1 MNRYERLIENPLFFK
16 WIYHPSPELEDYW
29 QKYMQL
35 NPDEARYID
44 DLKRQFEKLRYKE
57 EEFSRLE
64 KRTLAKRIINELE
77 LIDRKRR
84 RVGQLRTIFR
94 YAAIA
99 ILFFSIGGLLV
110 YQLMLPEKT
119 NYFAQQIDI
128 PTSTNKP
135 VLILNN
141 KDQIDLKDKES
152 VLDYSRKDTIVFN
165 GGHVINTQAD
175 DNNPVMNQ
183 LIIPYGSHSRIRLSD
198 GTIVWLNA
206 GSRLVYPSR
215 FVEKTREVYLIGEAF
230 FKVHKNPE
238 QPFIVRTGGQ
248 DIKVLGTQFDVSAY
262 PEDNIIQTVLAEGS
276 VSLHTEG
283 SGYFTK
289 DLKLEPDQMASFNRN
304 SRETK
309 IQHVIA
315 SNYTTW
321 TKGLLSFQQTDLN
334 RITKKLE
341 RYYNIHINYH
351 NPLQSTIQISGKL
364 DLSQGRDDAFKY
376 LEQAAG
382 VQIVQLNES
391 NYEIK

>member
-1 MNRYERLIENPLFFK
+1 MNIYERLIENPLFFK

-29 QKYMQL
+29 ERYIQL
-35 NPDEARYID
+35 NPDEARFITD
-44 DLKRQFEKLRYKE
+44 FKKQFELLRYE
-57 EEFSRLE
+57 ESTLSELE
-64 KRTLAKRIINELE
+64 KRSLAQQIVQKLDAA
-77 LIDRKRR
+77 DREKKKI
-84 RVGQLRTIFR
+84 GLLKSILQ

-119 NYFAQQIDI
+119 NYFAQQTAI
-128 PTSTNKP
+128 PTLTNKP

-215 FVEKTREVYLIGEAF
+215 FAKKTREVYLIGEAF
-230 FKVHKNPE
+230 FHVHKDPE
-238 QPFIVRTGGQ
+238 QPFIVKTGMQ
-248 DIKVLGTQFDVSAY
+248 EIKVLGTKFNVSAY
-262 PEDNIIQTVLAEGS
+262 PEDNVIQTVLAEGS
-276 VSLHTEG
+276 VSLHANG
-283 SGYFTK
+283 SGLFASDVK
-289 DLKLEPDQMASFNRN
+289 LKPNQKASFDK
-304 SRETK
+304 STKETK
-309 IQHVIA
+309 IVTVVA
-315 SNYTTW
+315 GNYTSW
-321 TKGLLSFQQTDLN
+321 TEGLLSFQNTDLS
-334 RITKKLE
+334 RVIKKLE
-341 RYYNIHINYH
+341 RYYNICFKYDD
-351 NPLQSTIQISGKL
+351 PLKSTIEISGKL
-364 DLSQGRDDAFKY
+364 DLSQGRDDSFKY

-382 VQIVQLNES
+382 VKFVKLNDQ

>member
-1 MNRYERLIENPLFFK
+1 MNIYERLIENPLFFR
-16 WIYHPSPELEDYW
+16 WIYHPSSELDDYW
-29 QKYMQL
+29 QKYMLL
-35 NPDEARYID
+35 NPDEARYIT
-44 DLKRQFEKLRYKE
+44 DLKEQFEKLRYKE
-57 EEFSRLE
+57 EEFSQLE

-77 LIDRKRR
+77 LIDKKRR

-152 VLDYSRKDTIVFN
+152 VLDYSKRDTIMLN
-165 GGHVINTQAD
+165 GGHVVNAD
-175 DNNPVMNQ
+175 KDNNNPVMNQ
-183 LIIPYGSHSRIRLSD
+183 LIIPYGSHSKVCLSD
-198 GTIVWLNA
+198 GTVVWLNA

-215 FVEKTREVYLIGEAF
+215 FIKKTREVYLIGEAF
-230 FKVHKNPE
+230 FHVHKNPD

-248 DIKVLGTQFDVSAY
+248 DIKVLGTKFNVSAY
-262 PEDNIIQTVLAEGS
+262 PEDDIIQTVLAEGA

-283 SGYFTK
+283 VGFFSK
-289 DLKLEPDQMASFNRN
+289 DLKLEPNQMASFNKN
-304 SRETK
+304 SRNTK
-309 IQHVIA
+309 IKSVVA
-315 SNYTTW
+315 SNYTSW
-321 TKGLLSFQQTDLN
+321 TKGLLSFHGADLS

-341 RYYNIHINYH
+341 RYYNIHINYQ
-351 NPLQSTIQISGKL
+351 NPLQSTIPITGKL
-364 DLSQGRDDAFKY
+364 DLSQGRDNAFKY

-382 VQIVQLNES
+382 VIFVKLNEN
-391 NYEIK
+391 NYEVK